1 MGSYIVLSIMILL
14 VYRGIFAV
22 FMNKAA
28 LEKGYGDEA
37 HAIALCLFFGVMGCL
52 YIIALPD
59 KKLKA
64 QNEEIIQL
72 LQIRMEKPDNKDV
85 NKGSDNYD
93 DLPSL

>member
-14 VYRGIFAV
+14 IYRGIFAV

-28 LEKGYGDEA
+28 LAKGYGDEA
-37 HAIALCLFFGVMGCL
+37 HVIALCLFFGVMGCL

-64 QNEEIIQL
+64 QNDEMIQL
-72 LQIRMEKPDNKDV
+72 LQSRMEKTDNKDV
-85 NKGSDNYD
+85 HKGSDNYD

>member
-1 MGSYIVLSIMILL
+1 MLSIMILL

-28 LEKGYGDEA
+28 LAKGYGEEA
-37 HAIALCLFFGVMGCL
+37 HAIALCLLFGVMGCL

-64 QNEEIIQL
+64 QNDEMIQL
-72 LQIRMEKPDNKDV
+72 L
-85 NKGSDNYD
+85 
-93 DLPSL
+93 

>member
-1 MGSYIVLSIMILL
+1 MALL

-28 LEKGYGDEA
+28 MVKGYGEEA

-59 KKLKA
+59 RKLKS
-64 QNEEIIQL
+64 QNDEIIQL
-72 LQIRMEKPDNKDV
+72 LQSIMEKSDNKDV
-85 NKGSDNYD
+85 
-93 DLPSL
+93 